1 MPFRRCIFRFLNH
14 FYVFQCWSAA
24 VNVPHEYSLFKIL
37 FYGSVQ
43 VLTYDQLDSFNLF
56 ACWWSASHHKLYH
69 SIFQNWTSVFL
80 LFHACDSSGYWTMT
94 AGWQFQRLWVLG
106 IYPVFTL
113 HAHRIGPVILLVL
126 IIITVFLINCFFCSF
141 QKLIVE
147 LYKEVRLKSSSI
159 SLSLG
164 CFKADASFS
173 SAHIFV

>member
-1 MPFRRCIFRFLNH
+1 MPFRRCLFRFLNH

-37 FYGSVQ
+37 FM
-43 VLTYDQLDSFNLF
+43 VLFKFWPMISWT
-56 ACWWSASHHKLYH
+56 H
-69 SIFQNWTSVFL
+69 SIYLLVDGRPHITNYIIPYFRIEL
-80 LFHACDSSGYWTMT
+80 LFFFCFMPVIHQDIGQWQL
-94 AGWQFQRLWVLG
+94 AGNSKGCGFSEYILCLRFMHIKV
-106 IYPVFTL
+106 
-113 HAHRIGPVILLVL
+113 GPVILLVL